1 MTFAFELDAQLPPL
15 SWCARLQLGSTVNVR
30 HGAGVETRAAGFV
43 EGAWDG
49 DFDAFAFDA
58 AETLCGS
65 GGRLREG
72 GVVFAA
78 PSHPLERLFALPRR
92 DELLVSNSMVFLL
105 SQAGDG
111 LDLSYPRYY
120 FDFLERSRHGLTPP
134 ETKLPTRHGQAVYLF
149 PCCNVRVGANLEP
162 IVEAKPLGPSP
173 HTYAELFQHILGTTR
188 RLASNAMAS
197 PVTWSFTTVPPD
209 LTTRRRLQNR
219 CDGLNLVCPR
229 KLPWLGTRRPH
240 GGCAG

>member
-1 MTFAFELDAQLPPL
+1 MTFAFEPDPELPLL
-15 SWCARLQLGSTVNVR
+15 SWCARLQPGSAVRVR

-49 DFDAFAFDA
+49 DYDAFEFDA

-78 PSHPLERLFALPRR
+78 PSHPLERLFALQRR
-92 DELLVSNSMVFLL
+92 DELFVSNSMVFLL

-120 FDFLERSRHGLTPP
+120 FDFLERSRHGLTP
-134 ETKLPTRHGQAVYLF
+134 
-149 PCCNVRVGANLEP
+149 C
-162 IVEAKPLGPSP
+162 
-173 HTYAELFQHILGTTR
+173 
-188 RLASNAMAS
+188 ASRAA
-197 PVTWSFTTVPPD
+197 
-209 LTTRRRLQNR
+209 R
-219 CDGLNLVCPR
+219 
-229 KLPWLGTRRPH
+229 
-240 GGCAG
+240 